1 MSTRGSRL
9 EARNQRD
16 VVSFEGRVK
25 AWDKRC
31 ASAAAS
37 AATRAVSTTNERER
51 ERERLTE

>member
-51 ERERLTE
+51 ERERD

>member
-31 ASAAAS
+31 ASSSSAAAAS
-37 AATRAVSTTNERER
+37 RDDSRGFGDERER
-51 ERERLTE
+51 ETE

>member
-31 ASAAAS
+31 ASSSSAAAS
-37 AATRAVSTTNERER
+37 RDDSRGFGDERER
-51 ERERLTE
+51 ETE